1 MSTVILLYILVCVF
15 CYYLHFLGA
24 HMQLHIFY
32 FYIDP
37 QNQWLYRV
45 RSTEYT
51 TLKYSWDGKFF
62 FDFASDMQNDL
73 LFFSVY
79 KQTEQQRPLQATMLR
94 QRYLTKSLLH

>member
-1 MSTVILLYILVCVF
+1 MKKKHFFSLSTVILLYILVCVF

-51 TLKYSWDGKFF
+51 TLKYS
-62 FDFASDMQNDL
+62 
-73 LFFSVY
+73 
-79 KQTEQQRPLQATMLR
+79 
-94 QRYLTKSLLH
+94 